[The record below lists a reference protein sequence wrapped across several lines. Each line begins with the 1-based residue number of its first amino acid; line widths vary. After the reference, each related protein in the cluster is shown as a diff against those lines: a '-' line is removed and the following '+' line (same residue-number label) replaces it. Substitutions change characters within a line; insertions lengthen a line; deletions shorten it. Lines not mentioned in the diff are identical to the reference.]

1 MSIKLS
7 KEEILKIANLSR
19 LDLTDK
25 EIDNFRDSI
34 SEIIN
39 YISIINEVDIAG
51 IDNFFQ
57 VNDSSNILRED
68 SENKATDFELDPS
81 NFIDTDESYIKVKK
95 VL

>member
-68 SENKATDFELDPS
+68 SENKATDFELDSS